1 MMSVRTLI
9 ASALLI
15 LAAAAPA
22 LAADQPNVREACKQD
37 VEQLC
42 PGVQPGGG
50 GIMQCLRDHADKV
63 SDGCKQAARAAKQ
76 EAAKVREACK
86 QDVEQLCPG
95 VQPGGRR
102 IRQCLRDHADK
113 VSDGCKQAFQ
123 AARAAKQG
131 Q

>member
-1 MMSVRTLI
+1 MSIRTMI

-15 LAAAAPA
+15 LAVSPA
-22 LAADQPNVREACKQD
+22 LAADKPNVREACKQD

-50 GIMQCLRDHADKV
+50 RIRQCLRDHADKV

-76 EAAKVREACK
+76 EAANVREACK

-95 VQPGGRR
+95 VQPGGGG
-102 IRQCLRDHADK
+102 IMHCLRDHADK
-113 VSDGCKQAFQ
+113 VSDGCKQAVQ